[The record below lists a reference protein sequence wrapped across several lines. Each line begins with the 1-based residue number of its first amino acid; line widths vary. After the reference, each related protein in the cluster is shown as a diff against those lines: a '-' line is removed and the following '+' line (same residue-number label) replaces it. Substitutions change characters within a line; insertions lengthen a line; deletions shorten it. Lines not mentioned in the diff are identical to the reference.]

1 MEGIENKRTAILFGL
16 SLFVLMSL
24 IILLFFYEREQK
36 RIIIEDGVQRAES
49 GTKHITA
56 NLNLEAQAVYVFDT
70 KTNTVLYAKNA
81 EAQLPL
87 ASLTKLMTAIVA
99 SEYLKPTDRIAI
111 NDSDLLAEGDSGLVS
126 GETWSVRDL
135 LSFTLVVSAN
145 DGALALARTAGERAE
160 KEIKEKT
167 LSQKSSVE
175 QFITL
180 MNEKARA
187 IGLEQTYFLNPTGL
201 DATEYTGGGYG
212 SAHDA
217 ALMLLYTLKNNFST
231 IETTRQPEIA
241 YQSEGNLEDYR
252 AINTNQ
258 IIDKIPGL
266 IASKTGFT
274 DLAGGNLVI
283 AFDAGINHPIGIAVL
298 GSTFEGRFSDI
309 DTLIQETLRV
319 MALQ

>member
-87 ASLTKLMTAIVA
+87 ASLTKLMTAIV
-99 SEYLKPTDRIAI
+99 S
-111 NDSDLLAEGDSGLVS
+111 S
-126 GETWSVRDL
+126 
-135 LSFTLVVSAN
+135 N

-160 KEIKEKT
+160 IEIKEKT

-187 IGLEQTYFLNPTGL
+187 IGLEQTYFLNP
-201 DATEYTGGGYG
+201 
-212 SAHDA
+212 
-217 ALMLLYTLKNNFST
+217 
-231 IETTRQPEIA
+231 
-241 YQSEGNLEDYR
+241 
-252 AINTNQ
+252 
-258 IIDKIPGL
+258 
-266 IASKTGFT
+266 
-274 DLAGGNLVI
+274 
-283 AFDAGINHPIGIAVL
+283 
-298 GSTFEGRFSDI
+298 
-309 DTLIQETLRV
+309 
-319 MALQ
+319 